1 MISKIDERTAPLFGE
16 GGLEKLI
23 GKKVVVFGLGG
34 VGGTCFEALLRT
46 GVSPLFGVDFDI
58 VEESNLNRQI
68 LFTQNDIGRK
78 KSEAAFERAKSIRPN
93 SEVTTLDMKIDASSL
108 DSETFLDAAIWI
120 DAVDDILAKVALIS
134 KAREKN
140 IPLIVSLGMGN
151 RLDPSAVCQTKLDKT
166 SGDPLAKKLRK
177 MLRERGIPLK
187 EVEVVSSKELPIVRG
202 SKPSSAMMVPS
213 SAGLSL
219 AMMAIKKLLK

>member
-1 MISKIDERTAPLFGE
+1 MISKIDERTLPLFGE
-16 GGLEKLI
+16 DGLNRLM

-46 GVSPLFGVDFDI
+46 GVSPLIGVDFDT

-68 LFTQNDIGRK
+68 LFSYNDIGRK
-78 KSEAAFERAKSIRPN
+78 KSDAAFDRAKSIRPDSN
-93 SEVTTLDMKIDASSL
+93 VTTLDMKIDASSL
-108 DSETFLDAAIWI
+108 DSEIFSDAAIWI

-151 RLDPSAVCQTKLDKT
+151 RIDPSAVYQTRLDKT

-177 MLRERGIPLK
+177 MLREREIPLK
-187 EVEVVSSKELPIVRG
+187 EVEVVASKELPIVRG